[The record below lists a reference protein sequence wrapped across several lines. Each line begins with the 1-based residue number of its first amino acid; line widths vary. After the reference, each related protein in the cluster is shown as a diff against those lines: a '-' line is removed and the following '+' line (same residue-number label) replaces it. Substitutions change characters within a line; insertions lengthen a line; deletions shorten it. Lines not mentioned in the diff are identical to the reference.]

1 MDIVLQAGLGLLVA
15 TVVIWLLII
24 KRKAKGIGTFLYG
37 GVVSAAC
44 AVALVM
50 GIIGQFSDDGA
61 DKILPKE
68 DMLAFAGSLASAG
81 AFEQAEDVIDDYS
94 EEYGYDEECSLLTA
108 RIYALQGMYDKADG
122 IYSRLA
128 ENEDYAELIKE
139 EQTLVAEYA
148 NPSEESSAPDVEK
161 LMEAVNKSF
170 EKMEGADPNFSKYAE
185 NIKSS
190 LNAYAKY
197 AQSDFD
203 NLSEE
208 EKKEI
213 ENLHTS
219 LITMRNENPEAFNVS
234 AARDAFL
241 QLNLLKEDYK
251 TIAKVM
257 DENAT
262 ENEMAIASELYING
276 IINTTDFPDEFAE
289 EFADNAEVV
298 GEHLAEEMDVIKEDM
313 SSKEATQLESTVE
326 SWEVQTRHP
335 ELATMKNEL
344 TEIVEA
350 GNTNVDSSKVNLE
363 IAKVEHYLEDEAKRD
378 EHIYQAIL
386 DSPDSDDPEYSQPM
400 MEVLQVINKDSSENN
415 SGTNITN
422 VSTYVDQALNNSLPM
437 GADELVP
444 EKVQSDSS
452 SDGSGGGFLT
462 GDIQVEMEKEFSQAV
477 TECVSKVISSIT
489 IGNINKDKFEEISAR
504 IIVSTNYASTAEEL
518 KDLITV
524 YDCGLEI
531 KDFTIEKVTY
541 NQVKTILIC
550 DNSGSMGGSID
561 DLKNA
566 IMSYAN
572 EKNPKE
578 KIGVV
583 KFTSGIEGQVGFGA
597 SASEFKAFVDGMEAN
612 GGTAIYDSLIGT
624 INGFSTSGLDNN
636 VIIVMTDGQ
645 DGSAASDETI
655 NTELAELAKTKNI
668 TVYTLGL
675 GDVDT
680 AYLNSIASAGNGNF
694 VYASDSVSLQAFY
707 ELLHS
712 QVDNQYIVKYKAKD
726 TLTQSNRTLEVKIE
740 SENLRDMK
748 YYSLVN
754 GGGSDDGSQN
764 GSGLPVGTVNVNG
777 LSVRTAYKS
786 NVDINNTLTGSGFSK
801 DAAASIKLNGNLDYD
816 ISLTYK
822 NENSYTMTIPSTIAV
837 GTYDVEVSIDGKRCI
852 IKDGFTV
859 CENGSETSTVFGPYV
874 FTSLKKTTEGN
885 KIILSGDVTMNGW
898 LKFKGNVTLTGD
910 LSNDYE
916 ITVVDESGSYVMF
929 DPDTAE
935 GLGKVFAE
943 KNIAIDLPAL
953 ETFSLYNDYDNR
965 LDYENYAVDKIQ
977 VGILKVFQVM
987 YINTPGIKLY
997 PNEIKLEFGST
1008 TSALPFQELI
1018 FNPNDSDSS
1027 FTIENEC
1034 TASLT
1039 DRNIGVK
1046 IDIGGESEKDYDNIK
1061 DYHQW
1066 NMFNSPVYLDMS
1078 ALKISI
1084 DTIAHEYTFG
1094 GMIQFKNLFGGV
1106 GIGAEVTFDGFTPDK
1121 FSLTLDKDMTFKI
1134 GPVPL
1139 TLGNFTLGAE
1149 EIAAAL
1155 EERDFTKLILRGALD
1170 ISAFK
1175 VSEIFPALE
1184 EFVGDVSLLKM
1195 PETEFKVG
1203 VNPFSFEASASLYLL
1218 EEIKLANATVQ
1229 LGTFDYSSEILDLD
1243 NVEVNGINAT
1253 LEAGIMWDILNC
1265 TLEITG
1271 EGELSMHSRF
1281 TGIELEG
1288 TVLVDIDWWL
1298 FNTTIDEK
1306 ATVLLGVYYTESGSP
1321 QFTLALAYRDG
1332 SKTKRLYY
1340 YIDENGNTGDKNGTV

>member
-44 AVALVM
+44 AAALVM
-50 GIIGQFSDDGA
+50 GIIGQFSGDGS

-148 NPSEESSAPDVEK
+148 NPSEESSAADVEK

-462 GDIQVEMEKEFSQAV
+462 GDIQTEVKQEFSQAV
-477 TECVSKVISSIT
+477 TECVSKVISSIK
-489 IGNINKDKFEEISAR
+489 IGKINKDNFEEITAS

-524 YDCGLEI
+524 YDCGIEI
-531 KDFTIEKVTY
+531 KDFTIQKVTY

-583 KFTSGIEGQVGFGA
+583 KFTSGIEGQVGFDA
-597 SASEFKAFVDGMEAN
+597 SASEFKAFVDGMVAN

-645 DGSAASDETI
+645 DGSAASDDTI

-668 TVYTLGL
+668 TIYTLGL

-680 AYLNSIASAGNGNF
+680 AYLGAIADAGNGNF
-694 VYASDSVSLQAFY
+694 VYAQDSVSLQGFY
-707 ELLHS
+707 DLLHS
-712 QVDNQYIVKYKAKD
+712 QVDNQYIIKYKAQD
-726 TLTQSNRTLEVKIE
+726 TLTQTGRALEIKID
-740 SENLRDMK
+740 SEGLKDTR
-748 YYSLVN
+748 YYSIGAGNSDDDGEN
-754 GGGSDDGSQN
+754 GGE
-764 GSGLPVGTVNVNG
+764 GLPVGTVNVNG

-786 NVDINNTLTGSGFSK
+786 NVDIKNHLTGSGFNK
-801 DAAASIKLNGNLDYD
+801 NDTAVIKLKGNLDYD
-816 ISLTYK
+816 ISLEYE
-822 NENSYTMTIPSTIAV
+822 NENSYSMTIPSSVAV
-837 GTYDVEVSIDGKRCI
+837 GTYDVEVSINGKRCV

-859 CENGSETSTVFGPYV
+859 CEAGSETSTAFGPYV

-910 LSNDYE
+910 LANDYE
-916 ITVVDESGSYVMF
+916 ITVVDERGSYVMF

-935 GLGKVFAE
+935 GFGKVCAAY
-943 KNIAIDLPAL
+943 NIGIDLPAL
-953 ETFSLYNDYDNR
+953 GTFSLYNDYDNR
-965 LDYENYAVDKIQ
+965 LDYENYAVDDIRTD
-977 VGILKVFQVM
+977 VLKVFQLM
-987 YINTPGIKLY
+987 YFYSPSIKLY
-997 PNEIKLEFGST
+997 PDQIKIGFSSST
-1008 TSALPFQELI
+1008 TALPFQDVI
-1018 FNPNDSDSS
+1018 FNAAGVDMPFSIDMSS
-1027 FTIENEC
+1027 EAI
-1034 TASLT
+1034 LT

-1046 IDIGGESEKDYDNIK
+1046 FEFDGSDEKDYDEYK
-1061 DYHQW
+1061 Q
-1066 NMFNSPVYLDMS
+1066 FNFMNAPIYLDMK
-1078 ALKISI
+1078 ALKVGI
-1084 DTIAHEYTFG
+1084 DTIENEYTLG
-1094 GMIQFKNLFGGV
+1094 G
-1106 GIGAEVTFDGFTPDK
+1106 GIKIGFLKAVEGIAAEVTFKGLTPDK
-1121 FSLTLDKDMTFKI
+1121 VSVTLDIPVTFNA
-1134 GPVPL
+1134 GPVPI
-1139 TLGNFTLGAE
+1139 TLGNFTFGAE
-1149 EIAAAL
+1149 EIATAI
-1155 EERDFTKLILRGALD
+1155 EERSLSKLVLKGSLD
-1170 ISAFK
+1170 ISAYE
-1175 VSEIFPALE
+1175 VGEMFPALE
-1184 EFVGDVSLLKM
+1184 EYVGDMSLLSM
-1195 PETEFKVG
+1195 PETGFELHMDPWAFK
-1203 VNPFSFEASASLYLL
+1203 ATASLYFLD
-1218 EEIKLANATVQ
+1218 EIKLADAEVEF
-1229 LGTFDYSSEILDLD
+1229 GTFDYTCELLDLD
-1243 NVEVNGINAT
+1243 GAEVSGFRAK
-1253 LEAGIMWDILNC
+1253 LKAGLMWDIANC
-1265 TLEITG
+1265 SVDISG
-1271 EGELSMHSRF
+1271 SGELDVLNRF
-1281 TGIELEG
+1281 AGVQLEG
-1288 TVLVDIDWWL
+1288 TAEIDIDWWI
-1298 FNTTIDEK
+1298 FSTSIDK
-1306 ATVLLGVYYTESGSP
+1306 KGKILLGVYFTEYGEP
-1321 QFTLALAYRDG
+1321 QFTLALEYKDG
-1332 SKTKRLYY
+1332 KKTKRLYY
-1340 YIDENGNTGDKNGTV
+1340 YIDVHGNTGDKNGTV